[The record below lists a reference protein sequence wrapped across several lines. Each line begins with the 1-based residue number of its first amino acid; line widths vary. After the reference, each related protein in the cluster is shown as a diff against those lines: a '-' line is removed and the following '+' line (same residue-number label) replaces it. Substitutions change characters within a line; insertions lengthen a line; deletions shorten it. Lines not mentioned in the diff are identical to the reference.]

1 MLRRIIGW
9 SRTKLRVCGDLLN
22 SIERG
27 RRYIVSVNTYDRLGE
42 HLYRVVLAGA
52 SRLARIGLTAFLLI
66 AGVGGAQAASF
77 AIRDQSASAQGQAFA
92 GVAAGSGGLSS
103 MFWNP
108 ATMTKLPGW
117 RTSAIVS
124 LIFPYAN
131 LTPQGGT
138 FPFFLALQPAGNMAS
153 PAALPSFYN
162 SYQLND
168 RVWLGVSLNAPDGLG
183 SNPHKPSSSQL
194 YGLKSELRS
203 GEGMITLAYKV
214 NDMLSFAAGVRA
226 LYMDLY
232 EETATAVSVAPPLST
247 LKGHGWDFG
256 YILGATI
263 TPFPGT
269 EIGIGYRSRMSPT
282 IGGTLSFDS
291 ALPGPI
297 PAGSYDVS
305 LKFPVPESVNVG
317 IRQRIGDRF
326 TVSATYEWTH
336 WKIMTSFPIVG
347 SPIPGQTAPFFYD
360 KGWMVSLGGEYQ
372 WNSRLTL
379 RAGIGYE
386 QSPITD
392 AIREIRNPDT
402 NRRWGAIGLS
412 YVLNNQLT
420 FDLSWAHYLPGD
432 VTVAIVPGNPHF
444 AAVGLPFVG
453 TVAGHLD
460 VVSFGLN
467 FRWDDPTRVN

>member
-1 MLRRIIGW
+1 M
-9 SRTKLRVCGDLLN
+9 
-22 SIERG
+22 
-27 RRYIVSVNTYDRLGE
+27 
-42 HLYRVVLAGA
+42 
-52 SRLARIGLTAFLLI
+52 
-66 AGVGGAQAASF
+66 
-77 AIRDQSASAQGQAFA
+77 
-92 GVAAGSGGLSS
+92 AAGSGGLSS

-117 RTSAIVS
+117 RTSGIVS

-138 FPFFLALQPAGNMAS
+138 FPFFLTLQPAGNMAPEAPL
-153 PAALPSFYN
+153 PALYS
-162 SYQLND
+162 SYQLSD
-168 RVWLGVSLNAPDGLG
+168 RVWLGVALNAPDGLA
-183 SNPHKPSSSQL
+183 SKPQMPSSSQL
-194 YGLKSELRS
+194 YGLKSGLRS

-214 NDMLSFAAGVRA
+214 NDMVSLAAGVRA
-226 LYMDLY
+226 LYMDLN
-232 EETATAVSVAPPLST
+232 EETALAVSAAPPLSK
-247 LKGHGWDFG
+247 LQGSGWDIG

-269 EIGIGYRSRMSPT
+269 EIGIGYRSRMTPT
-282 IGGTLSFDS
+282 INGALSFDVP
-291 ALPGPI
+291 LPGPI
-297 PAGSYDVS
+297 AAGSYDVN
-305 LKFPVPESVNVG
+305 LKFPVPESLNVG

-326 TVSATYEWTH
+326 TLAATYEWTH
-336 WKIMTSFPIVG
+336 WEIMTSFPIVG
-347 SPIPGQTAPFFYD
+347 SPIPGQTAPFFYG

-412 YVLNNQLT
+412 YVFSDKLT
-420 FDLSWAHYLPGD
+420 FDLSYAHYLPGN
-432 VTVAIVPGNPHF
+432 VTVAILPGNPHF

-453 TVAGHLD
+453 TVTGALD

-467 FRWDDPTRVN
+467 FRWDDPAKMN